1 MKQYVT
7 FNGFN
12 TSSSNAGTS
21 QVINE
26 NSNTFQFIYNQSQTD
41 IYSGNNNRKGFR
53 LKGQFKLNDIN
64 YSNIISAVGAAQAT
78 AHTIKYKYVRDTDVD
93 DTPNMTVS
101 NDVYIDTLPDDP
113 YIGAHD
119 ESATVKSVIW
129 TMGIPSV
136 KTIDISL
143 SRTYK
148 YINSTNK
155 FIPGNRI
162 IGKIKDIRKTNK
174 TQDKSIVLARTN
186 AGISG
191 SENKAIDS
199 GGEYVYTTAEFGVAT
214 SNYYNGAYYD
224 EAIGISSTNSTL
236 QIDEQVISL
245 KKEIDISLFSI
256 SVTHFFDRESYNNY
270 GSSSISRKFNYS
282 YVYQISDSTNIAKL
296 GSDLG
301 AVSISQISDHTL
313 TVKDWTLLYLSGRFR
328 TNGNQTYPN
337 VNSYQYD
344 GVSSIVNG
352 SGQYSAGST
361 EYALDGTTTGSGNK
375 YKWIVFRIDKS
386 NTTYVKSAS
395 KVGGGVAKPYIDVA
409 KLLIDHGFSSS
420 VYNSSAGIAKGYDAQ
435 NVIGFVRI
443 NGKKNSGGTGFQIG
457 NFTMDVYNLPSKV
470 WYSGD
475 NSASISLSTLLN
487 QVNGAAYGARID
499 TTNYN
504 VDNGWGVE
512 CPDPNASGTFD
523 SIDTNI
529 DIFVGVKNSVSIM

>member
-1 MKQYVT
+1 M
-7 FNGFN
+7 
-12 TSSSNAGTS
+12 
-21 QVINE
+21 
-26 NSNTFQFIYNQSQTD
+26 
-41 IYSGNNNRKGFR
+41 
-53 LKGQFKLNDIN
+53 
-64 YSNIISAVGAAQAT
+64 
-78 AHTIKYKYVRDTDVD
+78 
-93 DTPNMTVS
+93 
-101 NDVYIDTLPDDP
+101 
-113 YIGAHD
+113 
-119 ESATVKSVIW
+119 
-129 TMGIPSV
+129 
-136 KTIDISL
+136 
-143 SRTYK
+143 
-148 YINSTNK
+148 
-155 FIPGNRI
+155 
-162 IGKIKDIRKTNK
+162 
-174 TQDKSIVLARTN
+174 
-186 AGISG
+186 
-191 SENKAIDS
+191 
-199 GGEYVYTTAEFGVAT
+199 
-214 SNYYNGAYYD
+214 
-224 EAIGISSTNSTL
+224 
-236 QIDEQVISL
+236 
-245 KKEIDISLFSI
+245 
-256 SVTHFFDRESYNNY
+256 
-270 GSSSISRKFNYS
+270 
-282 YVYQISDSTNIAKL
+282 YQISDSTNIAKL

-301 AVSISQISDHTL
+301 AVSISQISDHTV

-361 EYALDGTTTGSGNK
+361 AYALDGTTTGSGNK

-523 SIDTNI
+523 STDTNI
-529 DIFVGVKNSVSIM
+529 DIFVGLKNSVSLI

>member
-1 MKQYVT
+1 
-7 FNGFN
+7 
-12 TSSSNAGTS
+12 
-21 QVINE
+21 
-26 NSNTFQFIYNQSQTD
+26 
-41 IYSGNNNRKGFR
+41 
-53 LKGQFKLNDIN
+53 
-64 YSNIISAVGAAQAT
+64 
-78 AHTIKYKYVRDTDVD
+78 
-93 DTPNMTVS
+93 MTVS

-344 GVSSIVNG
+344 GV
-352 SGQYSAGST
+352 
-361 EYALDGTTTGSGNK
+361 
-375 YKWIVFRIDKS
+375 
-386 NTTYVKSAS
+386 
-395 KVGGGVAKPYIDVA
+395 
-409 KLLIDHGFSSS
+409 
-420 VYNSSAGIAKGYDAQ
+420 
-435 NVIGFVRI
+435 
-443 NGKKNSGGTGFQIG
+443 
-457 NFTMDVYNLPSKV
+457 
-470 WYSGD
+470 
-475 NSASISLSTLLN
+475 
-487 QVNGAAYGARID
+487 
-499 TTNYN
+499 
-504 VDNGWGVE
+504 
-512 CPDPNASGTFD
+512 
-523 SIDTNI
+523 
-529 DIFVGVKNSVSIM
+529 

>member
-1 MKQYVT
+1 
-7 FNGFN
+7 
-12 TSSSNAGTS
+12 
-21 QVINE
+21 
-26 NSNTFQFIYNQSQTD
+26 
-41 IYSGNNNRKGFR
+41 
-53 LKGQFKLNDIN
+53 
-64 YSNIISAVGAAQAT
+64 
-78 AHTIKYKYVRDTDVD
+78 
-93 DTPNMTVS
+93 MTVS
-101 NDVYIDTLPDDP
+101 NDVYIDTLANDP
-113 YIGAHD
+113 YIQVHG

-162 IGKIKDIRKTNK
+162 IAKIKDIRKTNK
-174 TQDKSIVLARTN
+174 VDDKSIVLARKN
-186 AGISG
+186 SEISG

-199 GGEYVYTTAEFGVAT
+199 GGEYAYTTEQFGVAT
-214 SNYYNGAYYD
+214 SNYYEGAYYD

-245 KKEIDISLFSI
+245 KKEVDISLFSI
-256 SVTHFFDRESYNNY
+256 AVTHLFDRESYNNY
-270 GSSSISRKFNYS
+270 GTSSISRKFNYN
-282 YVYQISDSTNIAKL
+282 YVHQISDSTNIAKL

-301 AVSISQISDHTL
+301 DISISQISDHTQK
-313 TVKDWTLLYLSGRFR
+313 VKDWTLLYLSGRFR

-361 EYALDGTTTGSGNK
+361 AYALDGTTNGSGNK

-395 KVGGGVAKPYIDVA
+395 KVGGGVPKPYIDVA

-443 NGKKNSGGTGFQIG
+443 NAKKNSGGTGFQLG

-512 CPDPNASGTFD
+512 CPDPNASDTFD
-523 SIDTNI
+523 STDTNI
-529 DIFVGVKNSVSIM
+529 DIFVGLNNSVSLI

>member
-1 MKQYVT
+1 MKQYIT
-7 FNGFN
+7 YHGFN
-12 TSSSNAGTS
+12 TTLSNAGTA

-26 NSNTFQFIYNQSQTD
+26 NSNSFQFFFNQSQSD
-41 IYSGNNNRKGFR
+41 IYISDNNRKGFR
-53 LKGQFKLNDIN
+53 IKGEFRLNDIN

-78 AHTIKYKYVRDTDVD
+78 AHTITYKYIRDTAVD
-93 DTPNMTVS
+93 DTLNMTVS
-101 NDVYIDTLPDDP
+101 NDVYIDTLTDDP
-113 YIGAHD
+113 YVDSHT

-136 KTIDISL
+136 KTFDVSL

-155 FIPGNRI
+155 FIPGNRVI
-162 IGKIKDIRKTNK
+162 AKIKDIRKTNK
-174 TQDKSIVLARTN
+174 TEDKSIVLARTSS
-186 AGISG
+186 GISG

-199 GGEYVYTTAEFGVAT
+199 GGEYAYTTAEFGVAT
-214 SNYYNGAYYD
+214 GNYYDGAYYD
-224 EAIGISSTNSTL
+224 EAIGITSTNSTL
-236 QIDEQVISL
+236 IIDEQMISL
-245 KKEIDISLFSI
+245 KKEVDLSLFSI
-256 SVTHFFDRESYNNY
+256 SVNHFFDRESYNNY

-282 YVYQISDSTNIAKL
+282 YVYQITDATNIAKL

-301 AVSISQISDHTL
+301 DVSISQISDHTAS
-313 TVKDWTLLYLSGRFR
+313 VKDWTLLYLSGRFR
-328 TNGNQTYPN
+328 TNDNQTYPN

-344 GVSSIVNG
+344 GVSSIANG

-361 EYALDGTTTGSGNK
+361 AYALDGTTTGSGNK

-420 VYNSSAGIAKGYDAQ
+420 VYNSSAGVANGYDAQ

-443 NGKKNSGGTGFQIG
+443 NAKKNSGGTGFQIG

-523 SIDTNI
+523 STDTNI
-529 DIFVGVKNSVSIM
+529 DIFVGLKNSVSII